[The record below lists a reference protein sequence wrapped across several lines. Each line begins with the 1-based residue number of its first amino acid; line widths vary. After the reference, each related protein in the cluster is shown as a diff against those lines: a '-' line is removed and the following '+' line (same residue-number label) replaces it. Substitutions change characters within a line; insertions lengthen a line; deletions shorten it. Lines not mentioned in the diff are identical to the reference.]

1 MPNSA
6 HGISIGSV
14 CYIPKERKPSLPPI
28 TNAGP
33 YAMVAGE
40 PGRVSSHANGVSRE
54 RRQAKRRESQLDNSA
69 CVFSD
74 GLCQA
79 PGCLKDAGK
88 SLV

>member
-1 MPNSA
+1 MSA
-6 HGISIGSV
+6 ALREEDV
-14 CYIPKERKPSLPPI
+14 VARLREACVA
-28 TNAGP
+28 AGGQS
-33 YAMVAGE
+33 AWAAA
-40 PGRVSSHANGVSRE
+40 HGVSRE

-74 GLCQA
+74 GLCQS